1 MQLSQTD
8 KPMVPFICD
17 ELQQIYIKLLKM
29 IVSRSKFDEAAG
41 LKWLLSIEF
50 NKDTLLKSQSR
61 KFPASLLPVL
71 NAAKPNDLQRKNLV
85 KNFGLII
92 QIHWIIAGLEM
103 FPVLLLIIF
112 RKEKESYREDW

>member
-1 MQLSQTD
+1 
-8 KPMVPFICD
+8 
-17 ELQQIYIKLLKM
+17 M

-71 NAAKPNDLQRKNLV
+71 NPAKPNDLQR
-85 KNFGLII
+85 I
-92 QIHWIIAGLEM
+92 
-103 FPVLLLIIF
+103 
-112 RKEKESYREDW
+112 

>member
-1 MQLSQTD
+1 MQLFQTD

-17 ELQQIYIKLLKM
+17 ELQQIYMKLLKM
-29 IVSRSKFDEAAG
+29 IVSRSKFDEATG

-50 NKDTLLKSQSR
+50 KKDTLLKPQSR

-85 KNFGLII
+85 KNFGFVI
-92 QIHWIIAGLEM
+92 QIHWIIPGLEM

-112 RKEKESYREDW
+112 PKEKDSYREDW